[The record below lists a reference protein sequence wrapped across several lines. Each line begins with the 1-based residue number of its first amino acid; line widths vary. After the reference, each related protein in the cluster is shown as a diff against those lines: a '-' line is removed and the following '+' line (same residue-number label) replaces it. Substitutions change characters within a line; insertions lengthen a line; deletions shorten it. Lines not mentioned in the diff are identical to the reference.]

1 MNNIGEKC
9 VNVRCVM
16 KWLEKN
22 IKYIGCL
29 ECTTDEWNNPHSTIS
44 VHNEGALI
52 RHLHCYIR
60 SGYCRR
66 AQATR
71 NPSYVMAKGV
81 STAPS

>member
-1 MNNIGEKC
+1 MLIMLVLLSNGWGK
-9 VNVRCVM
+9 
-16 KWLEKN
+16 
-22 IKYIGCL
+22 KYICEYMGGL
-29 ECTTDEWNNPHSTIS
+29 EYTTNEWNNPHPTIGAHS
-44 VHNEGALI
+44 EGACI

-81 STAPS
+81 STAPSSHTV